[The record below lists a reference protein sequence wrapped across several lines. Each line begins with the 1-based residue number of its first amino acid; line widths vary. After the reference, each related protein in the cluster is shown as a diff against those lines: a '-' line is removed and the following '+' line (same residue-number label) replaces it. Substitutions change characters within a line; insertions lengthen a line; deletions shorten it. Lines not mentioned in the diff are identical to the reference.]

1 MRALAPVLLLGLAGI
16 LGGGA
21 WSLRQQGA
29 SGTAIG
35 VVSLLAVVAFAGGVL
50 WLLPEGFFG

>member
-1 MRALAPVLLLGLAGI
+1 MRALAPILLLGVAGM

-29 SGTAIG
+29 SGVAIG
-35 VVSLLAVVAFAGGVL
+35 VVGVLAVLAFVGGVL